1 MDSRLKKN
9 LSAGGRESRASL
21 DRVRE
26 APQDQFV
33 SSEER
38 RKMWKDEWTQSALP
52 NVPDMPGWHLCWLSS
67 TNAYDSIDKRIR
79 LGYLPVKA
87 DEMPGFDNYRVK
99 AGEQTG
105 YIACNE
111 MILYKI
117 PMDVYQDVMAH
128 FHHDAPLDE
137 ANKIRLQAEQ
147 QVGRDSRGKP
157 LGQIEGEGLDNIDKP
172 IPAPHFAG

>member
-21 DRVRE
+21 DRDRE
-26 APQDQFV
+26 APEDQFM

-52 NVPDMPGWHLCWLSS
+52 NVPEMRGWHLCWLST

-79 LGYLPVKA
+79 LGYIPVKA
-87 DEMPGFDNYRVK
+87 DEMVGFDNYRVK
-99 AGEQTG
+99 SGEQTG

-117 PMDVYQDVMAH
+117 PMDMYQDVMSH
-128 FHHDAPLDE
+128 FHHDAPLEE
-137 ANKIRLQAEQ
+137 ANKIRMQAEQ

>member
-9 LSAGGRESRASL
+9 LSAGGRENRASL
-21 DRVRE
+21 DPVRE
-26 APQDQFV
+26 APEDQFV

-52 NVPDMPGWHLCWLSS
+52 NVPEMKGWHLCWLST

-79 LGYLPVKA
+79 LGYVPVKA
-87 DEMPGFDNYRVK
+87 DEMPLFENYRVK
-99 AGEQTG
+99 SGEHTG
-105 YIACNE
+105 FVACNE

-117 PMDVYQDVMAH
+117 PMEMYQDVMAH
-128 FHHDAPLDE
+128 FHHDAPLEE